1 MATQQISSPSD
12 LPTRSTIQKQYTR
25 QLPFRAQTTE
35 QEKLSRNPF
44 DSPNL
49 STSSLNET
57 DSGSTSGLDE
67 FHLERY
73 SNNARS
79 KHLRE
84 NSRSTNS
91 DEKQRPDLNVITT
104 FTTPHMPM
112 NSEAVKINEVQ
123 AKQVGTDRKLKA
135 ISVVSHKAVQS
146 TASPLDQDG
155 SAFPIPRAKMAQ
167 MTKKSSKRSK
177 PIQRL
182 QKAITQRQVSP
193 LTQRIPIGIT
203 IPKTHAATVDQSG
216 DSAFPGFTPLTPAIV
231 VTPAGESVPWVL
243 QRRGTSEKDSAS
255 STYSPMPSS
264 RFRHTPDI
272 PPTPRTADLENV
284 YTNEKMMYRGIRTS
298 QDSFEMILPDSSDSA
313 RPKSQGWWNL
323 MLSPLLRAGS
333 VASRMTKQAI
343 DTPPVPPI
351 PFNRAKAE
359 SPALSAR
366 SDPSFLVSPHETDPS
381 PDTPRRQ
388 GLASARAS
396 TWSRWTEW
404 ENEREAGRQIE
415 DDDQEAVDQRDLA
428 TEVEDSVPVPV
439 STQEGPGLAAEYF
452 HACAVE
458 QLTGRPYFECINH
471 DCAEKAPKLQS
482 ICDMDR
488 TKFVTLGSPFDET
501 KASNLE
507 KDIRSPDGTDI
518 AKSPSVF
525 SDSLSPNELSPNVRQ
540 ASVVPVVKART
551 LDSSS
556 DKGSGTKDIDD
567 PVRSSLDKAASP
579 VAPPTY
585 TPNKNNDDLP
595 NIAAVT
601 QAAPP
606 QPQIIEI
613 KVKYQTSPPPP
624 AFEAPHEKAPA
635 AQEAPVEKITQ
646 TPEPLSEKAAG
657 FDEPLT
663 SPGPISPDGQKSLA
677 PSGALPLS
685 TMNREAY
692 PAPVVFHSYSTPSQL
707 PAKPTFIT
715 AETEYPPL
723 PERGPTAPVTVQDL
737 DQVSAPRRLSIE
749 EQRQRLEKED
759 ATASRLGN
767 LWRGRGC
774 FPENGCMGRGGREG
788 RTKRRWI
795 CGISLALL
803 VIIITSIVLAVTLTR
818 HGDGTP
824 VQSEWLNLTGFPA
837 MPTGIMTIATPN
849 LVAQEKRCIAPSTMW
864 SCAVPKEDRDEIGSN
879 EPNQPNFR
887 FEITFRNGTV
897 PANMTN
903 PVNVFRK
910 RASNPSTNDIFVP
923 NPSPPNQLDQ
933 VFMGNTT
940 DNITAP
946 FDGEQTPFFI
956 TLMPTFPTL
965 PAGYNDSSAKRL
977 VRRQSTSSSSSLLR
991 AIPAPELAD
1000 DGSAAPASL
1009 LPTTPYPI
1017 SQPVRLYN
1025 RGSQDEHYGFYMYY
1039 EKSIYLS
1046 GFSLNAT
1053 GALVQGSLNPVDAD
1067 QDGGSTKA
1075 TAAARCTF
1083 AQTRF
1088 LFKIYTSSSFDG
1100 GLLSGTSN
1108 ATLTSSDGKKTHSST
1123 NSATNFEQPGSFPY
1137 PASIVLDRH
1146 GGSFDSKAVWCYG
1159 MNGGQILKDRKILV
1173 GEDRAFGG
1181 TLINAAPSLVGGSA
1195 GFNESTGGIDG
1206 GTGGCGCTWQ
1216 NWQ

>member
-1 MATQQISSPSD
+1 MATQQISSLSD
-12 LPTRSTIQKQYTR
+12 LPTRSTFQKQYTR
-25 QLPFRAQTTE
+25 PLPLRAQTTE
-35 QEKLSRNPF
+35 EKLSRNPF

-49 STSSLNET
+49 SLSSLNET

-79 KHLRE
+79 KHLRDM
-84 NSRSTNS
+84 SRSTNG
-91 DEKQRPDLNVITT
+91 DEKQRPDLNIITT
-104 FTTPHMPM
+104 FTIPHMPM
-112 NSEAVKINEVQ
+112 NSDTVKINEVQ
-123 AKQVGTDRKLKA
+123 AKQTGTDRKLKA
-135 ISVVSHKAVQS
+135 LSVVSHKAIQS
-146 TASPLDQDG
+146 TASPLDPEG
-155 SAFPIPRAKMAQ
+155 SSFPIPRSKMPQ
-167 MTKKSSKRSK
+167 VTKKSSKRSK
-177 PIQRL
+177 PIQKL
-182 QKAITQRQVSP
+182 QKAMTQRQMSP
-193 LTQRIPIGIT
+193 FTQRIPIGIT
-203 IPKTHAATVDQSG
+203 IPKTHAAMVDQSG

-231 VTPAGESVPWVL
+231 VTPAGENVPWVL
-243 QRRGTSEKDSAS
+243 QRRGTSEKGSAS
-255 STYSPMPSS
+255 SAYSPMPSS
-264 RFRHTPDI
+264 KFGHNPDI

-284 YTNEKMMYRGIRTS
+284 YTNEKVMYRGTRTS
-298 QDSFEMILPDSSDSA
+298 QDSSELILPDSSESA
-313 RPKSQGWWNL
+313 RPKSQGWWNV

-333 VASRMTKQAI
+333 VASRMTRQPT

-351 PFNRAKAE
+351 PFAREKTE

-404 ENEREAGRQIE
+404 ENEREAGRQSE
-415 DDDQEAVDQRDLA
+415 EEEEVVDQRDLN
-428 TEVEDSVPVPV
+428 TEIEG
-439 STQEGPGLAAEYF
+439 STPMPAREGPGLAAEYF

-471 DCAEKAPKLQS
+471 DCAEQAPKLQS
-482 ICDMDR
+482 ICDLDK

-501 KASNLE
+501 KGLNLQ
-507 KDIRSPDGTDI
+507 KDIKSPDGTDI
-518 AKSPSVF
+518 AQSPSVF
-525 SDSLSPNELSPNVRQ
+525 SDALSPNELSPNVRQ
-540 ASVVPVVKART
+540 ASVVPVLKPRA

-556 DKGSGTKDIDD
+556 DKGFDTKDICD
-567 PVRSSLDKAASP
+567 PVRSPTDKAPSP
-579 VAPPTY
+579 IAPPTY
-585 TPNKNNDDLP
+585 TANKNNDDLP
-595 NIAAVT
+595 NIATVT
-601 QAAPP
+601 QAGPP
-606 QPQIIEI
+606 RPQIIEI
-613 KVKYQTSPPPP
+613 QVTHQTPPPPP
-624 AFEAPHEKAPA
+624 AFEAPSEKVPV
-635 AQEAPVEKITQ
+635 AQEVPAEKTYPA
-646 TPEPLSEKAAG
+646 PEPLSEKVAAFG
-657 FDEPLT
+657 EPLA

-677 PSGALPLS
+677 PSGAVPLS
-685 TMNREAY
+685 SMNREAY
-692 PAPVVFHSYSTPSQL
+692 PAPIVYDNYSAPSQL
-707 PAKPTFIT
+707 PLKPTFIT

-723 PERGPTAPVTVQDL
+723 PERAPTAPVTVQDL

-749 EQRQRLEKED
+749 EQRRRLEKED

-774 FPENGCMGRGGREG
+774 FPEHGCMGRGGREG
-788 RTKRRWI
+788 RTKRRWVI
-795 CGISLALL
+795 GISLALL
-803 VIIITSIVLAVTLTR
+803 IIIIASIVLAVTLTR

-824 VQSEWLNLTGFPA
+824 VQSEWLNLTGYPA

-849 LVAQEKRCIAPSTMW
+849 LVAQEKRCVAPSTMW
-864 SCAVPKEDRDEIGSN
+864 SCAVPKEDRNEIGSN
-879 EPNQPNFR
+879 DPNQPNFR

-897 PANMTN
+897 PVNMTI
-903 PVNVFRK
+903 PVNDLGK
-910 RASNPSTNDIFVP
+910 RASNPFTNDIFVP
-923 NPSPPNQLDQ
+923 NPSPPNQGDQ
-933 VFMGNTT
+933 IFIGNTT
-940 DNITAP
+940 DNITTP

-956 TLMPTFPTL
+956 SFMPTFPTL
-965 PAGYNDSSAKRL
+965 PAGFNDSSAKRL
-977 VRRQSTSSSSSLLR
+977 VRRQSTSSNSSLLR

-1017 SQPVRLYN
+1017 SQQVRLYN

-1053 GALVQGSLNPVDAD
+1053 GGLVQDSLNPIDAD

-1075 TAAARCTF
+1075 TAAARCSF

-1088 LFKIYTSSSFDG
+1088 LFKIFTSAQFDG
-1100 GLLSGTSN
+1100 GLLSGVSN
-1108 ATLTSSDGKKTHSST
+1108 ATNPDEKKKGSST
-1123 NSATNFEQPGSFPY
+1123 NSATNFVQPGSFPY

-1146 GGSFDSKAVWCYG
+1146 GGDFNTKAAWCYG
-1159 MNGGQILKDRKILV
+1159 MSNGQILKDRKILV

-1181 TLINAAPSLVGGSA
+1181 MLINAAPSLVSGPD
-1195 GFNESTGGIDG
+1195 GFNETAGGIDG